1 MDGPQLVARQ
11 LALRGTLQR
20 SDLEE
25 ILRGVPEALQR
36 RDACE
41 KLFVETEPGI
51 VRGHAEARLIA
62 LVEDAAQQNS
72 VFDIQAADRELRVCW
87 RQLTMG
93 TRKMPI
99 KRLEGGGLFRATRL
113 GAGGKAALLA
123 AIELEGGVEAIEAV
137 RDYPLAQQHVVEL
150 LREGKLV
157 VRGNALLSRDAAA
170 CIC

>member
-1 MDGPQLVARQ
+1 MDGPHLVARQ
-11 LALRGTLQR
+11 LALRGALRR

-41 KLFVETEPGI
+41 KMFVETEPGI

-62 LVEDAAQQNS
+62 SVEEAARQNNE
-72 VFDIQAADRELRVCW
+72 FDIQAADRELRVCW
-87 RQLTMG
+87 RQLTMV
-93 TRKMPI
+93 TREMPI

-123 AIELEGGVEAIEAV
+123 AIEREGEVEAIEAV
-137 RDYPLAQQHVVEL
+137 KDYPLAQQHVVEL
-150 LREGKLV
+150 LCEGKLII
-157 VRGNALLSRDAAA
+157 RGDALLGRDAA
-170 CIC
+170 